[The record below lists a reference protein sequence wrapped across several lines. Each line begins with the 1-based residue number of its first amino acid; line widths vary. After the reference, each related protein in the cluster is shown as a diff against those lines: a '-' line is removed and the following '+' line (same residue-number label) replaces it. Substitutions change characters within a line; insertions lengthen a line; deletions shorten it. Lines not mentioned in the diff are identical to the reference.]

1 MNFSEQFSDHLDVLF
16 DRLKDTVTY
25 TPAGGVSME
34 VGAVV
39 DYQPGESDG
48 FTTASQLP
56 TLRMDVRVSDIA
68 SPKISD
74 LVSWDGVDY
83 KVASRE
89 LNEDRMTWS
98 LLLQEAS

>member
-25 TPAGGVSME
+25 MPDGATSIE
-34 VGAVV
+34 VGGVV

-56 TLRMDVRVSDIA
+56 TLRMDVRVTDVA
-68 SPKISD
+68 SPKIGD
-74 LVSWDGVDY
+74 LVIWDGVDY

-89 LNEDRMTWS
+89 LNEDRLTWS